1 LNITYTEE
9 RKYTEDEVQRLFLSV
24 QWISGQYP
32 KRLYKA
38 LQHSSTVLTAWDENR
53 LVGLARVLD
62 DSELLAYV
70 HYVLVDPAYQGCGIA
85 SQLVERIK
93 EKYKDYLYIELMPE
107 ERANAPFYQKHGFKC
122 MPDGVAMQRCNFA
135 DRY

>member
-1 LNITYTEE
+1 MNITYTEE

-107 ERANAPFYQKHGFKC
+107 ERANAPSYNVKPKIVDFK
-122 MPDGVAMQRCNFA
+122 PFLK
-135 DRY
+135 

>member
-1 LNITYTEE
+1 MNITYTEE

-107 ERANAPFYQKHGFKC
+107 ECKCYSISEPFKAQTLTKK
-122 MPDGVAMQRCNFA
+122 
-135 DRY
+135 

>member
-1 LNITYTEE
+1 MNITYTEE

-107 ERANAPFYQKHGFKC
+107 ERAKALFYQKHGLKC

>member
-1 LNITYTEE
+1 MNITYTEE

-93 EKYKDYLYIELMPE
+93 EKYKDYLY
-107 ERANAPFYQKHGFKC
+107 NVC
-122 MPDGVAMQRCNFA
+122 
-135 DRY
+135 